1 MQFSSFSTQDMH
13 LAVWLRY
20 VFVCL
25 FGVSTQVSALTFKAE
40 VENTEWRLTPSIFEC
55 VFAQPIPNYGEAVF
69 YHEAGEDLM
78 FHLKVKRNLMEEGKA
93 ALHIEPPIWTPSRFA
108 IDLGLVEI
116 KNTRKP
122 LKIEPE
128 RATQMMHALM
138 NGMEPT
144 ITRKAR
150 YNPFEPVRIALSA
163 AKFNSFYQDYLG
175 CVTGLLPVNF
185 RQVAKSKV
193 LFRGGGDRLDGISK
207 KKMDLIIL
215 YVKNDPSVI
224 AIYVDGHSDS
234 GGRRYHNRRLS
245 EKRAINVTEYMVKK
259 GLDAGMFTTR
269 YHGER
274 YPVASNKTFK
284 GRILNR
290 RVTIRL
296 EKEDDPEALEVEF

>member
-1 MQFSSFSTQDMH
+1 MWF
-13 LAVWLRY
+13 
-20 VFVCL
+20 
-25 FGVSTQVSALTFKAE
+25 FGVSTQAWGLTFKAE
-40 VENTEWRLTPSIFEC
+40 IENTEWRLTPSIFSC

-69 YHEAGEDLM
+69 FHEAGEDLM

-108 IDLGLVEI
+108 IDLGLVDIE
-116 KNTRKP
+116 NTRKP
-122 LKIEPE
+122 LNIEPE

-193 LFRGGGDRLDGISK
+193 LFGGGGDRLDAISK

-215 YVKNDPSVI
+215 YVKNDPSVT

-284 GRILNR
+284 GRLLNR

-296 EKEDDPEALEVEF
+296 EKEEDPESLDVDF